1 MTCENQ
7 VSRLQTSSLSR
18 FSMGANGRMKSFNY
32 FKTNIKAR
40 RARNR
45 DLQIQARQLKVQRKR
60 RNASFVVRP
69 KGIQSPPIA
78 QLMFSNVEFV
88 RRWITSAKCVCQ
100 AKIAEKKS
108 ILQKKQKSMI
118 MIQRNPLLLIEE
130 ISAVEGQMTNGK
142 QMASSITRW
151 PTTATAKLSFALVIH
166 TGYH

>member
-1 MTCENQ
+1 MTCANQ

-18 FSMGANGRMKSFNY
+18 FSMRANGRMKSFNY

-118 MIQRNPLLLIEE
+118 MIQRNPLLMIEE
-130 ISAVEGQMTNGK
+130 ISAVEGRGK

-166 TGYH
+166 TGYP